1 MTEGADL
8 LLRALS
14 DTHATL
20 LRTEALQAAI
30 LAELRSHRE
39 SPAVDVHALLQ
50 AVWPGH
56 QGSVWCVADLR
67 QAGLIDAA
75 DARSVGQ
82 ALARLVA
89 EGGRSGLLRLHRNDG
104 NDRAGRVWRLE
115 LLGRL

>member
-1 MTEGADL
+1 MSDGAEL
-8 LLRALS
+8 LLRVLS

-20 LRTEALQAAI
+20 LRTEALQASI

-39 SPAVDVHALLQ
+39 SPAVDVHELLQ
-50 AVWPGH
+50 AVWSGY
-56 QGSVWCVADLR
+56 QGSVWCVSDLR
-67 QAGLIDAA
+67 HAGIVDPV

-89 EGGRSGLLRLHRNDG
+89 EGGRSGPLRLHRNDG

-115 LLGRL
+115 RL